1 MRADSA
7 LLPAARV
14 FAPPFACPALPPS
27 RPPLQ
32 VDIDSPHPELLNQL
46 KERHHEI
53 ELPAYRSTGVAN
65 ASTPPTQRF
74 VWLLVNVPAPHL
86 IANGLRLA
94 QWDPDVDALK
104 EKQGRRRGRGGGEDA
119 G

>member
-1 MRADSA
+1 M
-7 LLPAARV
+7 
-14 FAPPFACPALPPS
+14 
-27 RPPLQ
+27 
-32 VDIDSPHPELLNQL
+32 DIDSPHPELLNQL

-94 QWDPDVDALK
+94 QWDPDVDALR
-104 EKQGRRRGRGGGEDA
+104 EKQGQRRGREEKGGEGKGGPLKEWGRKGWRANEEARSCRKTD
-119 G
+119 

>member
-1 MRADSA
+1 LLLVCALSL
-7 LLPAARV
+7 LLPL
-14 FAPPFACPALPPS
+14 PCPLA
-27 RPPLQ
+27 LQ

-94 QWDPDVDALK
+94 QWDPDVDALR
-104 EKQGRRRGRGGGEDA
+104 EKQGRRRGRGGGEE
-119 G
+119 GG

>member
-1 MRADSA
+1 M
-7 LLPAARV
+7 
-14 FAPPFACPALPPS
+14 
-27 RPPLQ
+27 
-32 VDIDSPHPELLNQL
+32 DIDSPHPELLNQL

-94 QWDPDVDALK
+94 QWDPDVDALR
-104 EKQGRRRGRGGGEDA
+104 EKQGQRRGRGGEGRAAEGVEKEGMEREQRREELAED
-119 G
+119 GWRSMLSVGV